1 MITSVGCGR
10 LLPERGEGR
19 VVQNISECV
28 VHQTVVSDGG
38 TTDFC
43 QRASPLLLVVVVVVV
58 VVVVDSRADSLLSY
72 SILDE

>member
-43 QRASPLLLVVVVVVV
+43 QRASPLLVVVVVV